1 MLSTTTWPGGPGDR
15 WLQNGNRPRNGK
27 KGMGGRNL
35 KKILLMGNPNVG
47 KSVVF
52 SRLTGV
58 NVIQSNY
65 PGTTVGYTKGHLKIG
80 KNEMNIIDVPGTYSL
95 SPSCKAEE
103 VARDMFF
110 DENPDLIIN
119 VLDATN
125 LERNLYLTLQ
135 ILEKN
140 IPTVIVLNMWDAA
153 KRKGIHLNLEKLQ
166 EIIGL
171 KIIPAVAVTG
181 EGIKDLVNIIN
192 EITLNKNI
200 KLSKIPK
207 MDDSEKWAFIGGIL
221 SEVQKIEHRH
231 PSLLEKLED
240 ASVKPFSG
248 IIIAIIVLLVTM
260 QVIIGI
266 GEFLINYILD
276 PLYYQYYGPFITS
289 LVQNS
294 IPTGFI
300 HDILIGS
307 GYEYETSF
315 GLLTTG
321 IYVIFAV
328 VLPYI
333 LSFYFILGFLED
345 FGYLPRLAV
354 LLDSIMHKLGLHGY
368 ATIPII
374 LGFGCNVPAMLST
387 RILEGKREKFIATTL
402 IAISI
407 PCMAQTAVIIGLL
420 GQYGIQ
426 YIIMVYGTLLILF
439 ITLGAILNF
448 LLKGESP
455 EIFFEIPPYRI
466 PHMETLLKKT
476 WMRVKGFLLEALPF
490 VFLGILAI
498 NILYL
503 IGVMGALSNLLSP
516 IMSQM
521 LGLPDQAIDALI
533 MGFLRKDLATA
544 MLAPLNLSP
553 NQLVVAC
560 TVLATSFPCIAT
572 FIVLIKEIGIKD
584 MLKTVVLM
592 LSVALITGTI
602 LNIILNGLL

>member
-1 MLSTTTWPGGPGDR
+1 
-15 WLQNGNRPRNGK
+15 
-27 KGMGGRNL
+27 L

-65 PGTTVGYTKGHLKIG
+65 PGTTVGFTKGHLKIG
-80 KNEMNIIDVPGTYSL
+80 KNEMDIIDVPGTYSL

-110 DENPDLIIN
+110 DEKPDLIIN
-119 VLDATN
+119 VLDVTN

-140 IPTVIVLNMWDAA
+140 IPTVILLNMWDAA
-153 KRKGIHLNLEKLQ
+153 KRKGIHVNLEKLQ

-171 KIIPAVAVTG
+171 KVIPAVAVTG
-181 EGIKDLVNIIN
+181 EGIKDLVNIID

-207 MDDSEKWAFIGGIL
+207 MDDSEKWAFIGEIL

-248 IIIAIIVLLVTM
+248 IIIAIIVLFITM

-420 GQYGIQ
+420 GKYGIQ
-426 YIIMVYGTLLILF
+426 YIILIYGTLLILF
-439 ITLGAILNF
+439 IVLGSILNF

-521 LGLPDQAIDALI
+521 LGLPDQAIDSFI
-533 MGFLRKDLATA
+533 MRFLRKDLATA

-572 FIVLIKEIGIKD
+572 FVVLIKEIGVKD

-602 LNIILNGLL
+602 LNLILNGLL

>member
-1 MLSTTTWPGGPGDR
+1 MR
-15 WLQNGNRPRNGK
+15 
-27 KGMGGRNL
+27 
-35 KKILLMGNPNVG
+35 KILLMGNPNVG

-65 PGTTVGYTKGHLKIG
+65 PGTTVGYTQGHLKIDQQ
-80 KNEMNIIDVPGTYSL
+80 EMDLIDVPGTYSL
-95 SPSCKAEE
+95 SPACKAEE
-103 VARDMFF
+103 VARDMFL
-110 DENPDLIIN
+110 DENPELIIN
-119 VLDATN
+119 VVDATN
-125 LERNLYLTLQ
+125 LERNLYLSLQ
-135 ILEKN
+135 ILEQGL
-140 IPTVIVLNMWDAA
+140 PTVMVLNMWDAA
-153 KRKGIHLNLEKLQ
+153 KRKGVHLNLEKLQ
-166 EIIGL
+166 EKLGI
-171 KIIPAVAVTG
+171 KVVPAVAVTG
-181 EGIKDLVNIIN
+181 EGIKDLANVIN
-192 EITLNKNI
+192 EITLKPAEHI
-200 KLSKIPK
+200 SKIPE
-207 MDDSEKWAFIGGIL
+207 MDDNEKWAFIGQLL

-231 PSLLEKLED
+231 PSILERLED
-240 ASVKPFSG
+240 ASVRPVSG
-248 IIIAIIVLLVTM
+248 VIIALIVVFITM
-260 QVIIGI
+260 QVVIGL
-266 GEFLINYILD
+266 GELLINYILD
-276 PLYYQYYGPFITS
+276 PIYYQYYGPFITN
-289 LVQNS
+289 LVENF
-294 IPTGFI
+294 IPTGFF

-333 LSFYFILGFLED
+333 LSFYLVLGFLED

-368 ATIPII
+368 ATIPIV

-387 RILEGKREKFIATTL
+387 RILEGKREKFIAATL
-402 IAISI
+402 VAVSV

-426 YIIMVYGTLLILF
+426 YILMVYGTLFILF
-439 ITLGAILNF
+439 ITLGSILN
-448 LLKGESP
+448 LIMKGESP

-466 PHMETLLKKT
+466 PHMGTLLKKT
-476 WMRVKGFLLEALPF
+476 WMRVRGFLMEALPF
-490 VFLGILAI
+490 VFLGILAV

-503 IGVMGALSNLLSP
+503 VGVMSALSSLLAP

-521 LGLPDQAIDALI
+521 LGLPSQAIDALI

-553 NQLVVAC
+553 GQLVVAC
-560 TVLATSFPCIAT
+560 TVLAASFPCIAT

-584 MLKTVVLM
+584 MLKTVALM
-592 LSVALITGTI
+592 LSIALITGTI
-602 LNIILNGLL
+602 LNIILS

>member
-1 MLSTTTWPGGPGDR
+1 
-15 WLQNGNRPRNGK
+15 
-27 KGMGGRNL
+27 
-35 KKILLMGNPNVG
+35 MGNPNVG

-65 PGTTVGYTKGHLKIG
+65 PGTTVGFTKGHLKIG
-80 KNEMNIIDVPGTYSL
+80 KNEMDIIDVPGTYSL

-110 DENPDLIIN
+110 DEKPDLIIN
-119 VLDATN
+119 VLDVTN

-140 IPTVIVLNMWDAA
+140 IPTVILLNMWDAA
-153 KRKGIHLNLEKLQ
+153 KRKGIHVNLEKLQ

-171 KIIPAVAVTG
+171 KVIPAVAVTG
-181 EGIKDLVNIIN
+181 EGIKDLVNIID

-207 MDDSEKWAFIGGIL
+207 MDDSEKWAFIGEIL

-248 IIIAIIVLLVTM
+248 IIIAIIVLFITM

-420 GQYGIQ
+420 GKYGIQ
-426 YIIMVYGTLLILF
+426 YIILIYGTLLILF
-439 ITLGAILNF
+439 IVLGSILNF

-572 FIVLIKEIGIKD
+572 FVVLIKEIGVKD

-602 LNIILNGLL
+602 LNLILNGLL

>member
-1 MLSTTTWPGGPGDR
+1 
-15 WLQNGNRPRNGK
+15 
-27 KGMGGRNL
+27 L

-65 PGTTVGYTKGHLKIG
+65 PGTTVGYTKGQVKIDD
-80 KNEMNIIDVPGTYSL
+80 NEMELVDVPGTYSL

-110 DENPDLIIN
+110 DEDPELIIN

-135 ILEKN
+135 ILEKGM
-140 IPTVIVLNMWDAA
+140 PTVLVLNMWDAA
-153 KRKGIHLNLEKLQ
+153 KRKGVHLNLEKLK
-166 EIIGL
+166 EILGINVVT
-171 KIIPAVAVTG
+171 AVAVTG
-181 EGIKDLVNIIN
+181 EGIKELANTIN
-192 EITLNKNI
+192 EITIKPESNI
-200 KLSKIPK
+200 SKIPK
-207 MDDSEKWAFIGGIL
+207 MDDDEKWAFIGQIL
-221 SEVQKIEHRH
+221 SKVQKIEHRH
-231 PSLLEKLED
+231 PSILERLED
-240 ASVKPFSG
+240 ASVRPVSG
-248 IIIAIIVLLVTM
+248 IIIALIVLFITM
-260 QVIIGI
+260 QVVIGF
-266 GEFLINYILD
+266 GELMINYILD

-289 LVQNS
+289 TVENS
-294 IPTGFI
+294 IPSGFI

-307 GYEYETSF
+307 GYEYESSF

-328 VLPYI
+328 VLPFI
-333 LSFYFILGFLED
+333 LSFYLVLGFLED

-354 LLDSIMHKLGLHGY
+354 LLDSVMHKLGLHGY
-368 ATIPII
+368 ATIPIV

-387 RILEGKREKFIATTL
+387 RILEGKREKFIAATL
-402 IAISI
+402 IAISV
-407 PCMAQTAVIIGLL
+407 PCMAQTAVIIGLV
-420 GQYGIQ
+420 GKYGVQ
-426 YIIMVYGTLLILF
+426 YIIIVYGTLLILF
-439 ITLGAILNF
+439 IALGSILNH

-455 EIFFEIPPYRI
+455 EIFFEIPPYRL
-466 PHMETLLKKT
+466 PHIGTLLKKT
-476 WMRVKGFLLEALPF
+476 WMRVRGFLIEAVPF
-490 VFLGILAI
+490 VFLGILI
-498 NILYL
+498 VNILYL
-503 IGVMGALSNLLSP
+503 VGIMSALSNLLAP

-521 LGLPDQAIDALI
+521 LGLPSQAIDALI

-572 FIVLIKEIGIKD
+572 FIVLIKEIGIKN
-584 MLKTVVLM
+584 MIKTGVLM
-592 LSVALITGTI
+592 LSIALTTGTLLNLI
-602 LNIILNGLL
+602 LNSLS

>member
-1 MLSTTTWPGGPGDR
+1 
-15 WLQNGNRPRNGK
+15 
-27 KGMGGRNL
+27 MGGRNL

-65 PGTTVGYTKGHLKIG
+65 PGTTVGFTKGHLKIG
-80 KNEMNIIDVPGTYSL
+80 KNEMDIIDVPGTYSL

-110 DENPDLIIN
+110 DEKPDLIIN
-119 VLDATN
+119 VLDVTN

-140 IPTVIVLNMWDAA
+140 IPTVILLNMWDAA
-153 KRKGIHLNLEKLQ
+153 KRKGIHVNLEKLQ

-171 KIIPAVAVTG
+171 KVIPAVAVTG
-181 EGIKDLVNIIN
+181 EGIKDLVNIID

-207 MDDSEKWAFIGGIL
+207 MDDSEKWAFIGEIL

-248 IIIAIIVLLVTM
+248 IIIAIIVLFITM

-420 GQYGIQ
+420 GKYGIQ
-426 YIIMVYGTLLILF
+426 YIILIYGTLLILF
-439 ITLGAILNF
+439 IVLGSILNF

-572 FIVLIKEIGIKD
+572 FVVLIKEIGVKD

-602 LNIILNGLL
+602 LNLILNGLL

>member
-1 MLSTTTWPGGPGDR
+1 M
-15 WLQNGNRPRNGK
+15 
-27 KGMGGRNL
+27 

>member
-1 MLSTTTWPGGPGDR
+1 M
-15 WLQNGNRPRNGK
+15 
-27 KGMGGRNL
+27 

-65 PGTTVGYTKGHLKIG
+65 PGTTVGYTKGQLKIG
-80 KNEMNIIDVPGTYSL
+80 QNEMDIIDVPGTYSL

-110 DENPDLIIN
+110 NEKPDLIIN

-135 ILEKN
+135 ILEHN

-153 KRKGIHLNLEKLQ
+153 KRKGIHVNLEKLN
-166 EIIGL
+166 
-171 KIIPAVAVTG
+171 KITGINVIPAVAVTG
-181 EGIKDLVNIIN
+181 EGIKDLVNIVN
-192 EITLNKNI
+192 ETTI
-200 KLSKIPK
+200 KKDKQLSKIPK
-207 MDDSEKWAFIGGIL
+207 MDDSEKWAFIGEIL
-221 SEVQKIEHRH
+221 SGVQKIEHRH

-240 ASVKPFSG
+240 ASVRPLSG
-248 IIIAIIVLLVTM
+248 IIIAIIVIFITM
-260 QVIIGI
+260 QVVIGF
-266 GEFLINYILD
+266 GELLINYILD

-289 LVQNS
+289 VVENF

-333 LSFYFILGFLED
+333 LSFYLVLGFLED

-368 ATIPII
+368 ATIPIV

-387 RILEGKREKFIATTL
+387 RILEGKREKFIAATL
-402 IAISI
+402 IAISV

-420 GQYGIQ
+420 GKYGIQ
-426 YIIMVYGTLLILF
+426 YIFMVYGTLLLLF
-439 ITLGAILNF
+439 IIMGSILNF

-466 PHMETLLKKT
+466 PHMGTLLKKT
-476 WMRVKGFLLEALPF
+476 WMRVRGFLIEALPF

-503 IGVMGALSNLLSP
+503 VGIMSALSNLLAP

-521 LGLPDQAIDALI
+521 LGLPNQAIDALI

-553 NQLVVAC
+553 TQLVVAC
-560 TVLATSFPCIAT
+560 TVLASSFPCIAT
-572 FIVLIKEIGIKD
+572 FIVLIKELGIKD

-592 LSVALITGTI
+592 LFIAIITGTI
-602 LNIILNGLL
+602 LNLILN

>member
-1 MLSTTTWPGGPGDR
+1 
-15 WLQNGNRPRNGK
+15 
-27 KGMGGRNL
+27 
-35 KKILLMGNPNVG
+35 MGNPNVG

-65 PGTTVGYTKGHLKIG
+65 PGTTVGYTKGHIKIDE
-80 KNEMNIIDVPGTYSL
+80 NEMELIDVPGTYSL
-95 SPSCKAEE
+95 SPSCRAEE
-103 VARDMFF
+103 VAKEMFF
-110 DENPDLIIN
+110 EEKPELIIN
-119 VLDATN
+119 VMDATN

-135 ILEKN
+135 ILEKD

-153 KRKGIHLNLEKLQ
+153 KRKGVHVNLKKLQ
-166 EIIGL
+166 EILGV
-171 KIIPAVAVTG
+171 KIIPTVAVTG
-181 EGIKDLVNIIN
+181 EGINELVNVIN
-192 EITLNKNI
+192 EIDLKPKDNI
-200 KLSKIPK
+200 SIIPK
-207 MDDSEKWAFIGGIL
+207 MDDDKKWTFIGQII

-231 PSLLEKLED
+231 PSLLERLED
-240 ASVKPFSG
+240 ASVKPLSG
-248 IIIAIIVLLVTM
+248 VIIALVVLFITL
-260 QVIIGI
+260 QVVIGF
-266 GEFLINYILD
+266 GELLINYILD
-276 PLYYQYYGPFITS
+276 PLYYQYYGPFITG
-289 LVQNS
+289 VVENA
-294 IPTGFI
+294 IPAGFI
-300 HDILIGS
+300 HDILVGS

-321 IYVIFAV
+321 IYVIFVV

-333 LSFYFILGFLED
+333 LSFYLVLGFLED

-387 RILEGKREKFIATTL
+387 RILEGKREKFITATL
-402 IAISI
+402 IAISV

-426 YIIMVYGTLLILF
+426 YIMIVYGTLLILLVTIGF
-439 ITLGAILNF
+439 ILNL

-466 PHMETLLKKT
+466 PHLETLLKKT
-476 WMRVKGFLLEALPF
+476 WMRVRGFLLEAVPF
-490 VFLGILAI
+490 VFLGILVV
-498 NILYL
+498 NILY
-503 IGVMGALSNLLSP
+503 IVGIMSALSNLLAP

-521 LGLPDQAIDALI
+521 LGLPNQAIDALI

-560 TVLATSFPCIAT
+560 IVLASSFPCIAT
-572 FIVLIKEIGIKD
+572 FIVLIKEIGVKD

-592 LSVALITGTI
+592 LFIALITGTI
-602 LNIILNGLL
+602 LNLILG

>member
-1 MLSTTTWPGGPGDR
+1 M
-15 WLQNGNRPRNGK
+15 
-27 KGMGGRNL
+27 

-65 PGTTVGYTKGHLKIG
+65 PGTTVGFTKGHLKIG
-80 KNEMNIIDVPGTYSL
+80 KNEMDIIDVPGTYSL

-110 DENPDLIIN
+110 DEKPDLIIN
-119 VLDATN
+119 VLDVTN

-140 IPTVIVLNMWDAA
+140 IPTVILLNMWDAA
-153 KRKGIHLNLEKLQ
+153 KRKGIHVNLEKLQ

-171 KIIPAVAVTG
+171 KVIPAVAVTG
-181 EGIKDLVNIIN
+181 EGIKDLVNIID

-207 MDDSEKWAFIGGIL
+207 MDDSEKWAFIGEIL

-248 IIIAIIVLLVTM
+248 IIIAIIVLFITM

-420 GQYGIQ
+420 GKYGIQ
-426 YIIMVYGTLLILF
+426 YIILIYGTLLILF
-439 ITLGAILNF
+439 IVLGSILNF

-572 FIVLIKEIGIKD
+572 FVVLIKEIGVKD

-602 LNIILNGLL
+602 LNLILNGLL

>member
-1 MLSTTTWPGGPGDR
+1 
-15 WLQNGNRPRNGK
+15 
-27 KGMGGRNL
+27 MGGRDL

-65 PGTTVGYTKGHLKIG
+65 PGTTVGYTKGQLKIG
-80 KNEMNIIDVPGTYSL
+80 QNEMDIIDVPGTYSL

-110 DENPDLIIN
+110 NEKPDLIIN

-135 ILEKN
+135 ILEHN

-153 KRKGIHLNLEKLQ
+153 KRKGIHVNLEKLN
-166 EIIGL
+166 
-171 KIIPAVAVTG
+171 KITGINVIPAVAVTG
-181 EGIKDLVNIIN
+181 EGIKDLVNIVN
-192 EITLNKNI
+192 ETTI
-200 KLSKIPK
+200 KKDKQLSKIPK
-207 MDDSEKWAFIGGIL
+207 MDDSEKWAFIGEIL
-221 SEVQKIEHRH
+221 SGVQKIEHRH

-240 ASVKPFSG
+240 ASVRPLSG
-248 IIIAIIVLLVTM
+248 IIIAIIVIFITM
-260 QVIIGI
+260 QVVIGF
-266 GEFLINYILD
+266 GELLINYILD

-289 LVQNS
+289 VVENF

-333 LSFYFILGFLED
+333 LSFYLVLGFLED

-368 ATIPII
+368 ATIPIV

-387 RILEGKREKFIATTL
+387 RILEGKREKFIAATL
-402 IAISI
+402 IAISV

-420 GQYGIQ
+420 GKYGIQ
-426 YIIMVYGTLLILF
+426 YIFMVYGTLLLLF
-439 ITLGAILNF
+439 IIMGSILNF

-466 PHMETLLKKT
+466 PHMGTLLKKT
-476 WMRVKGFLLEALPF
+476 WMRVRGFLIEALPF

-503 IGVMGALSNLLSP
+503 VGIMSALSNLLAP

-521 LGLPDQAIDALI
+521 LGLPNQAIDALI

-553 NQLVVAC
+553 TQLVVAC
-560 TVLATSFPCIAT
+560 TVLASSFPCIAT
-572 FIVLIKEIGIKD
+572 FIVLIKELGIKD

-592 LSVALITGTI
+592 LFIAIITGTI
-602 LNIILNGLL
+602 LNLILN

>member
-1 MLSTTTWPGGPGDR
+1 
-15 WLQNGNRPRNGK
+15 
-27 KGMGGRNL
+27 
-35 KKILLMGNPNVG
+35 MGNPNVG

-65 PGTTVGYTKGHLKIG
+65 PGTTVGYTKGHIKIDE
-80 KNEMNIIDVPGTYSL
+80 NEMELIDVPGTYSL
-95 SPSCKAEE
+95 SPSCRAEE
-103 VARDMFF
+103 VAKEMFF
-110 DENPDLIIN
+110 EEKPELIIN
-119 VLDATN
+119 VMDATN

-135 ILEKN
+135 ILEKD

-153 KRKGIHLNLEKLQ
+153 KRKGVHVNLKKLQ
-166 EIIGL
+166 EILGV
-171 KIIPAVAVTG
+171 KIIPTVAVTG
-181 EGIKDLVNIIN
+181 EGINELVNVIN
-192 EITLNKNI
+192 EIDLKPKDNI
-200 KLSKIPK
+200 SIIPK
-207 MDDSEKWAFIGGIL
+207 MDDDKKWTFIGQII

-231 PSLLEKLED
+231 PSLLERLED
-240 ASVKPFSG
+240 ASVKPLSG
-248 IIIAIIVLLVTM
+248 VIIALVVLFITL
-260 QVIIGI
+260 QVVIGF
-266 GEFLINYILD
+266 GELLINYILD
-276 PLYYQYYGPFITS
+276 PLYYQYYGPFITG
-289 LVQNS
+289 VVENA
-294 IPTGFI
+294 IPAGFI
-300 HDILIGS
+300 HDILVGS

-321 IYVIFAV
+321 IYVIFVV

-333 LSFYFILGFLED
+333 LSFYLVLGFLED

-387 RILEGKREKFIATTL
+387 RILEGKREKFITATL
-402 IAISI
+402 IAISV

-426 YIIMVYGTLLILF
+426 YIMIVYGTLLILLVTIGF
-439 ITLGAILNF
+439 ILNL

-466 PHMETLLKKT
+466 PHLETLLKKT
-476 WMRVKGFLLEALPF
+476 WMRVRGFLLEAVPF
-490 VFLGILAI
+490 VFLGIMAV
-498 NILYL
+498 NILY
-503 IGVMGALSNLLSP
+503 IVGIMSTLSNLLAP

-521 LGLPDQAIDALI
+521 LGLPNQAIDALI
-533 MGFLRKDLATA
+533 LGFLRKDLATA

-553 NQLVVAC
+553 KQLVVAC
-560 TVLATSFPCIAT
+560 TVLASSFPCIAT
-572 FIVLIKEIGIKD
+572 FIVLIKEIGVKD

-592 LSVALITGTI
+592 LFIALITGTI
-602 LNIILNGLL
+602 LNLILG

>member
-1 MLSTTTWPGGPGDR
+1 
-15 WLQNGNRPRNGK
+15 
-27 KGMGGRNL
+27 
-35 KKILLMGNPNVG
+35 
-47 KSVVF
+47 
-52 SRLTGV
+52 
-58 NVIQSNY
+58 
-65 PGTTVGYTKGHLKIG
+65 
-80 KNEMNIIDVPGTYSL
+80 
-95 SPSCKAEE
+95 
-103 VARDMFF
+103 
-110 DENPDLIIN
+110 
-119 VLDATN
+119 
-125 LERNLYLTLQ
+125 
-135 ILEKN
+135 
-140 IPTVIVLNMWDAA
+140 
-153 KRKGIHLNLEKLQ
+153 
-166 EIIGL
+166 
-171 KIIPAVAVTG
+171 
-181 EGIKDLVNIIN
+181 
-192 EITLNKNI
+192 
-200 KLSKIPK
+200 
-207 MDDSEKWAFIGGIL
+207 
-221 SEVQKIEHRH
+221 
-231 PSLLEKLED
+231 
-240 ASVKPFSG
+240 
-248 IIIAIIVLLVTM
+248 M

-420 GQYGIQ
+420 GKYGIQ
-426 YIIMVYGTLLILF
+426 YIILIYGTLLILF
-439 ITLGAILNF
+439 IVLGSILNF

-572 FIVLIKEIGIKD
+572 FVVLIKEIGVKD

-602 LNIILNGLL
+602 LNLILNGLL